1 MSPRAAC
8 RLAALGFEQVYDY
21 MPSKVDWLARGLP
34 VEGDQE
40 PTLRVKDVVR
50 DDVATA
56 RVDDPV
62 GRVRERVEAS
72 PYGFALVVAEDGTL
86 LGRLRKRHLDA
97 DAATGAE
104 QVMEPG
110 PSTVRLDTAADKLA
124 NKLRDRDLKTAVAT
138 DPEGRL
144 VGIVRIADLDG
155 DVPSE

>member
-40 PTLRVKDVVR
+40 PTRRVKDVVR
-50 DDVATA
+50 DDVTRA
-56 RVDDPV
+56 RLD
-62 GRVRERVEAS
+62 ERVGDVRDRVEDS
-72 PYGFALVVAEDGTL
+72 PYGFALVTARDGTL
-86 LGRLRKRHLDA
+86 LGRLRKRALDDDP
-97 DAATGAE
+97 DATAE

-110 PSTVRLDTAADKLA
+110 PSTVRLDTEAAKLA
-124 NKLRDRDLKTAVAT
+124 ARLRDRDLKTAVAT

-144 VGIVRIADLDG
+144 IGVVRLADLD
-155 DVPSE
+155 DAPSR